1 MLGDIKNKECRF
13 AVHFPTLPNVDYDLH
28 LIKEQIHNEDGTITP
43 SVKFIKDY
51 ERSFYVEK
59 KSFQNHEQKKEWAPI
74 NHLNRFSCTQSKL
87 KDTVAKALGKSW
99 SRDNLRKLSDS
110 PFLYGSDIS
119 STTLIK
125 HEYTLANPDLKTPY
139 TIADFDIEYDVVSGV
154 NQIIII
160 TVAFGSYIWTGILLD
175 FVKGI
180 NNVEYRIENAMNE
193 YLSEY
198 TEKRKLKCVTFIA
211 DNEETL
217 IREAFKEAH
226 ALKPDLLAIW
236 NMNYDIPKVLE
247 SLAKFNVDPK
257 DVFSDP
263 SVPEQL
269 RYFNYIQGGSKHTS
283 ISGVVKPK
291 PPSAQWHTVE
301 CPSSFYV
308 IDAMCVYRQVR
319 TGTAEKQSYAL
330 DAILK
335 EEKMGISKLKFTATD
350 QYQHL
355 KWHQVMQSDYKI
367 EYIIYNRF
375 DCIAM
380 QLLEERVNDLSVAM
394 PMFAGDSDFS
404 IFNSQPK
411 MLADK
416 LYFNMLD
423 VEGYV
428 AGTVGSRLE
437 QPADAETTSLSGWIG
452 ILPAHSILDNGLT
465 VVKELPKYKTSVRK
479 FVFD

>member
-1 MLGDIKNKECRF
+1 MLNDIKNKECRF
-13 AVHFPTLPNVDYDLH
+13 AVHFPPLPNVDYDLH
-28 LIKEQIHNEDGTITP
+28 LVKEQIHNADGTVTP
-43 SVKFIKDY
+43 SIRFVKDY
-51 ERSFYVEK
+51 QRTFYIEK
-59 KSFQNHEQKKEWAPI
+59 KSFQNHEQKKEWAPLE
-74 NHLNRFSCTQSKL
+74 HLNRFECTQSNL
-87 KDTVAKALGKSW
+87 RDTVAKALGKSW
-99 SRDNLRKLSDS
+99 SKDNLRRLSSS
-110 PFLYGSDIS
+110 PYLYGSDIS
-119 STTLIK
+119 STALIK
-125 HEYTLANPDLKTPY
+125 HEYRVANPDLQTPY
-139 TIADFDIEYDVVSGV
+139 SVADFDIEYDVVSGV
-154 NQIIII
+154 NQIIMI
-160 TVAFGSYIWTGILLD
+160 TITFGSYIWTGVLLD

-180 NNVEYRIENAMNE
+180 NNVEYRIENAMKE
-193 YLSEY
+193 YLSEHI
-198 TEKRKLKCVTFIA
+198 EKRKLKCVTFIA
-211 DNEETL
+211 NDEEIL

-247 SLAKFNVDPK
+247 SLAKFNVNPK
-257 DVFSDP
+257 DIFSDP
-263 SVPEQL
+263 SVPAPL
-269 RYFNYIQGGSKHTS
+269 RYFNYIQGKSKHTS

-335 EEKMGISKLKFTATD
+335 EEKLGISKLKFTATD
-350 QYQHL
+350 QYQNL

-380 QLLEERVNDLSVAM
+380 QILEERINDLSVAM

-404 IFNSQPK
+404 IFNSQPS

-416 LYFNMLD
+416 LYFNMLEA
-423 VEGYV
+423 EGHV
-428 AGTVGSRLE
+428 AGTVGSNLE
-437 QPADAETTSLSGWIG
+437 QPADSETTSLSGWIG

-465 VVKELPKYKTSVRK
+465 VVRELPKYKTSVRK
-479 FVFD
+479 YVFD